1 VLSVSEIR
9 KTIEVNNKKFGEFIR
24 KGDAKALASL
34 YTRDASLL
42 PTGSAVVKGN
52 EAVREFWAG
61 AITGLKL
68 KDADLKTVQVIGE
81 GDAVT
86 EMGEYRLKMEGG
98 EDRGKYVVL
107 WKSTPEGWKLH
118 WDIWNT
124 SQAPT

>member
-1 VLSVSEIR
+1 MSVSEIR
-9 KTIEVNNKKFGEFIR
+9 KTIEANNRKFGEFIR

-42 PTGSAVVKGN
+42 PTGSAVIKGN
-52 EAVREFWAG
+52 EAVQEFWAG

-68 KDADLKTVQVIGE
+68 KDADLKTVEVVGE
-81 GDAVT
+81 GDSVT
-86 EMGEYRLKMEGG
+86 EMGEYHLKMEQG
-98 EDRGKYVVL
+98 EDRGKYVVM

-124 SQAPT
+124 SQAPTD